1 MPQLE
6 ISDWR
11 YYVALGDFLV
21 MERNEVVMLVASNL
35 ERVMKMQGTNPAE
48 LARNAGINPTGVYDI
63 LSGKSKSPRLDTIC
77 KIADALHIPLV
88 SLFEAHSDDE
98 LRKTIMD
105 VLLTLPHSERER
117 ILVMARALASSH
129 HAD

>member
-11 YYVALGDFLV
+11 DYVALGSFLD

-35 ERVMKMQGTNPAE
+35 EHAMRMQGTNPAE

-77 KIADALHIPLV
+77 KIAEALHIPITR
-88 SLFEAHSDDE
+88 LFEEKGDDE
-98 LRKTIMD
+98 LREAITD
-105 VLLTLPHSERER
+105 VLLSLPHDERER
-117 ILVMARALASSH
+117 LLVMARALALTH
-129 HAD
+129 RA